1 MALNQ
6 LPNLIK
12 HKCTAHTYKWYHMI
26 DIFSYAFPLATY
38 ALPYMSSILA
48 LIIISSKIQSP
59 SIPNV
64 ITEAIESGSS
74 RMSSLFI
81 ERVTDDI
88 MGKLDNVFTTVV
100 A

>member
-1 MALNQ
+1 MYFL
-6 LPNLIK
+6 
-12 HKCTAHTYKWYHMI
+12 
-26 DIFSYAFPLATY
+26 Y

-48 LIIISSKIQSP
+48 LIISSSKMQSL

-81 ERVTDDI
+81 KRMTDDI
-88 MGKLDNVFTTVV
+88 MGKLDGIFTIVV